1 MKDKYKETHKLSH
14 KLKIYELINLKTYK
28 LTNSVT

>member
-14 KLKIYELINLKTYK
+14 KLKIYELNLKTYK
-28 LTNSVT
+28 LTNSAT